1 MRASRLSADERET
14 ARVVERSICLVQIS
28 VVLREAPRTDL
39 HRLAN
44 RSTELRPAV
53 HSLLRIPGHTR
64 LNERPGSA
72 RAANPQEYGT

>member
-1 MRASRLSADERET
+1 MRASRPSADERET

-28 VVLREAPRTDL
+28 VVLREALRTDL

-44 RSTELRPAV
+44 RSTELRRSV
-53 HSLLRIPGHTR
+53 HSLPHIPGHTR